1 MIGSANYAPELGA
14 ISRTISVNGP
24 CVGAVDVGDDTI
36 NRSVHVQLS
45 VNHRSFQALADSGA
59 SVSCINASTFALIQ
73 RLCPGTYLHASGK
86 AFLTYDG
93 RKSRCVGATTL
104 PITLGTLTTTIK
116 LYIVQDLVSE
126 FSLGVNYLDALRAI
140 IDFDHEVIRLH
151 HRTTGMRATVPFTNK
166 EHLSSHVSAV
176 HAMETLPLEP
186 Y

>member
-1 MIGSANYAPELGA
+1 
-14 ISRTISVNGP
+14 
-24 CVGAVDVGDDTI
+24 
-36 NRSVHVQLS
+36 LS

-126 FSLGVNYLDALRAI
+126 FSLGVNYLYALRAI
-140 IDFDHEVIRLH
+140 MDFDYEVIRLH